1 MFIVICFLPSSV
13 LLSRAFLLKFPMF
26 LQQLINGLTLG
37 SVYALIALGYSMVY
51 GILELI
57 NFAHGEIYM
66 IGAYLGIIFLAFF
79 TAIGLTAQN
88 LPLSLLLTI
97 ILSVIFCSCYG
108 FTIEKIAYKP
118 LRNAPRL
125 SPLISAIGVSI
136 FLQNYVMLTQGATD
150 KVFPHIFGAAGFQFM
165 SVRMTFLQLFIIL
178 ISVILMIVLRF
189 FVRKTRMGT
198 AMRAVAQDKTM
209 AALLGINIDT
219 IISVTFIIGSGLA
232 AVAGLMVAM
241 YYGLV
246 NYSIGY
252 IAGIKAFTAAVLGGI
267 GSIRGAMFG
276 GILLGLIESL
286 GGSYISGEYKD
297 AYAFIIL
304 IIILLIKPGGLFGKA
319 ELEKV

>member
-1 MFIVICFLPSSV
+1 MV
-13 LLSRAFLLKFPMF
+13 L

-37 SVYALIALGYSMVY
+37 SVYALIALGYTMVY

-66 IGAYLGIIFLAFF
+66 LGAYLGIILLGFF
-79 TAIGLTAQN
+79 TAIGLTAYS
-88 LPLSLLLTI
+88 LPLALVLTLLL
-97 ILSVIFCSCYG
+97 SVVFCSSYG

-118 LRNAPRL
+118 LRKAPRL

-136 FLQNYVMLTQGATD
+136 FLQNYVMITQGATD
-150 KVFPHIFGAAGFQFM
+150 KVFPSLFGNGGFSFF
-165 SVRMTFLQLFIIL
+165 STRVTYLQTAIIAV
-178 ISVILMIVLRF
+178 SAVLMVLLHA
-189 FVRKTRMGT
+189 FVMKTKTGT

-209 AALLGINIDT
+209 ASLSGINVDSVIA
-219 IISVTFIIGSGLA
+219 VTFIIGSGLA
-232 AVAGLMVAM
+232 AVAGIMVAT

-252 IAGIKAFTAAVLGGI
+252 SAGIKAFTAAVLGGI
-267 GSIRGAMFG
+267 GSVPGAMIG

-286 GGSYISGEYKD
+286 GASYISSEYKD

-304 IIILLIKPGGLFGKA
+304 IMILLVKPEGLMGRPT
-319 ELEKV
+319 EEKI

>member
-1 MFIVICFLPSSV
+1 
-13 LLSRAFLLKFPMF
+13 MF
-26 LQQLINGLTLG
+26 LQQLVNGLTLG

-66 IGAYLGIIFLAFF
+66 LGAYLGIIFFAFF
-79 TAIGLTAQN
+79 TAAGLTAYN
-88 LPLSLLLTI
+88 LPLALMLTFM
-97 ILSVIFCSCYG
+97 LSVLFCAAYG

-118 LRNAPRL
+118 LRKAPRL
-125 SPLISAIGVSI
+125 SPLISAIGMSI

-150 KVFPHIFGAAGFQFM
+150 KVFPHLFGAAGLEFL
-165 SVRMTFLQLFIIL
+165 SVRMTYLQITIIVVS
-178 ISVILMIVLRF
+178 IVLMIALRVF
-189 FVRKTRMGT
+189 IRKTRMGK
-198 AMRAVAQDKTM
+198 AMRAVAQDKVM
-209 AALLGINIDT
+209 ASLVGINIDT
-219 IISVTFIIGSGLA
+219 VISLTFVIGSGLA

-276 GILLGLIESL
+276 GILLGLVESF
-286 GGSYISGEYKD
+286 GSSYLSSEYKD
-297 AYAFIIL
+297 AYAFILL
-304 IIILLIKPGGLFGKA
+304 IIVLLVKPGGLFGKA

>member
-1 MFIVICFLPSSV
+1 ML
-13 LLSRAFLLKFPMF
+13 

-66 IGAYLGIIFLAFF
+66 LGAYFGIIFLGFL
-79 TAIGLTAQN
+79 TAMGLTARS
-88 LPLSLLLTI
+88 LPLALILTFLLSI
-97 ILSVIFCSCYG
+97 IFCSAYG
-108 FTIEKIAYKP
+108 FTVEKIAYKP

-150 KVFPHIFGAAGFQFM
+150 KVFPNLFGISGFHFLT
-165 SVRMTFLQLFIIL
+165 VRMTYLQLFIIL
-178 ISVILMIVLRF
+178 ASVISMIGLRL
-189 FVRKTRMGT
+189 FVRKTRMGK

-209 AALLGINIDT
+209 ALLVGINIDT
-219 IISVTFIIGSGLA
+219 IISLTFIIGSGLA

-246 NYSIGY
+246 NYFIGY
-252 IAGIKAFTAAVLGGI
+252 VAGIKAFTAAVLGGI
-267 GSIRGAMFG
+267 GSIRGAMVG
-276 GILLGLIESL
+276 GLLLGLVESL

-304 IIILLIKPGGLFGKA
+304 IIVLLVKPGGLFGKA

>member
-1 MFIVICFLPSSV
+1 M
-13 LLSRAFLLKFPMF
+13 LLQLLV
-26 LQQLINGLTLG
+26 NGLTLG
-37 SVYALIALGYSMVY
+37 SVYALFALGYSMVY

-66 IGAYLGIIFLAFF
+66 LGAYFGIIFLGLF
-79 TAIGLTAQN
+79 TAVGLTARS
-88 LPLSLLLTI
+88 LPLALVLTFLLSI
-97 ILSVIFCSCYG
+97 IFCSAYG

-150 KVFPHIFGAAGFQFM
+150 KVFPNLFGISGFRFLT
-165 SVRMTFLQLFIIL
+165 VRMTYLQLFIIVA
-178 ISVILMIVLRF
+178 SVISMIGLRF
-189 FVRKTRMGT
+189 FVRRTRMGK

-209 AALLGINIDT
+209 ALLVGINIDT
-219 IISVTFIIGSGLA
+219 IISLTFIIGSGLA
-232 AVAGLMVAM
+232 AVAGVMVAM

-246 NYSIGY
+246 NYFIGY
-252 IAGIKAFTAAVLGGI
+252 VAGIKAFTAAVLGGI
-267 GSIRGAMFG
+267 GSIRGAMVG
-276 GILLGLIESL
+276 GMLLGLVESL

-304 IIILLIKPGGLFGKA
+304 IIVLLVKPGGLFGKA

>member
-1 MFIVICFLPSSV
+1 MLSFALCAFFLV
-13 LLSRAFLLKFPMF
+13 KFFMF

-37 SVYALIALGYSMVY
+37 SVYALIALGYTMVY

-66 IGAYLGIIFLAFF
+66 LGAYLGIIFLGFF
-79 TAIGLTAQN
+79 TVIGLTSYS
-88 LPLSLLLTI
+88 LPLALILTFLLSI
-97 ILSVIFCSCYG
+97 IFCSSYG

-150 KVFPHIFGAAGFQFM
+150 KVFPNLFGIAGFQFL
-165 SVRMTFLQLFIIL
+165 SVRMTYLQLFIIL
-178 ISVILMIVLRF
+178 TSIVLMISLRL
-189 FVRKTRMGT
+189 FVRKTRMGK
-198 AMRAVAQDKTM
+198 AMRAVAQDNVM
-209 AALLGINIDT
+209 ASLMGINIDT
-219 IISVTFIIGSGLA
+219 VISTTFIIGSGLA

-246 NYSIGY
+246 NYFIGY

-276 GILLGLIESL
+276 GILLGLVESL
-286 GGSYISGEYKD
+286 GASYISSEYKD
-297 AYAFIIL
+297 AYAFILL
-304 IIILLIKPGGLFGKA
+304 IIILLVKPGGLFGKA